1 MMAKDIE
8 GIKTATRSFTA
19 PFAIDAHAE
28 ANGWINDKNFSEVSR
43 EESGALAAGTKVTVN
58 SKPVP
63 WEQDVLQLFEQEPSL
78 FDINKDVDHDEG
90 YKKSLREDLSLK

>member
-58 SKPVP
+58 YKPVP
-63 WEQDVLQLFEQEPSL
+63 WEQDVLQLFE
-78 FDINKDVDHDEG
+78 DEG
-90 YKKSLREDLSLK
+90 RYTGFNYDVY